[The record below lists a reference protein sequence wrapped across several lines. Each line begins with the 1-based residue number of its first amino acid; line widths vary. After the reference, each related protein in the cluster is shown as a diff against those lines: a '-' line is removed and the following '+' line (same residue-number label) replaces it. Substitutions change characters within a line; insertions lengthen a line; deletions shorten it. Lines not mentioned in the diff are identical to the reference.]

1 MVERPHQFLVVEN
14 RLSFRKWCATT
25 FTHGSTEKILGP
37 TMGTELNERHGS
49 LPFMQVHTDEKR
61 LLQHE
66 CRVIEAINPSGYLSS
81 ELHRQEL
88 FLSLV

>member
-1 MVERPHQFLVVEN
+1 
-14 RLSFRKWCATT
+14 
-25 FTHGSTEKILGP
+25 
-37 TMGTELNERHGS
+37 
-49 LPFMQVHTDEKR
+49 MQVHTDEKGFYNTI
-61 LLQHE
+61 